1 MTESLCPDCGSP
13 RPDWTKVCPAC
24 GAPPEAEHRQ
34 AARAA
39 EGVRAADL
47 EPYITLRYIAR
58 LFKVLA
64 VLIIVMLLGEVV
76 TGIVID
82 GTAAL
87 VTLIG
92 EGTRLLVMAGLLWAG
107 GDLTLL
113 LIDAG
118 HDLRVARIL
127 LGRINTQLHANST
140 RPRRVLG
147 AAPGV
152 LGLAAAQA
160 PVDPNPPAPRP
171 LGASAARVKRTR
183 ATGWTRSW
191 AMRSPERWRG
201 APGRG

>member
-1 MTESLCPDCGSP
+1 
-13 RPDWTKVCPAC
+13 
-24 GAPPEAEHRQ
+24 
-34 AARAA
+34 
-39 EGVRAADL
+39 
-47 EPYITLRYIAR
+47 
-58 LFKVLA
+58 
-64 VLIIVMLLGEVV
+64 V
-76 TGIVID
+76 TGLVID

-140 RPRRVLG
+140 AGRPG

-152 LGLAAAQA
+152 LRPAQRPPSGQWLHPAATIGPVAEAAQA
-160 PVDPNPPAPRP
+160 PVDPKPPAPRP
-171 LGASAARVKRTR
+171 LGAIPARVKRTR
-183 ATGWTRSW
+183 ATGCTRSW
-191 AMRSPERWRG
+191 ATRSPGAMARG
-201 APGRG
+201 SGPWLTRTTFTFAAVIAVDHAGQGVDAVAHGEPAPRPHQADVTGRDLDEQAGGDGRPTP